1 MLHPSELL
9 KLHATPIG
17 VFYMHSRGVVSL
29 RIGCERGKIMA
40 DRLIESFAQVSH
52 RLQNV
57 SDSIFRFLTREDAGT
72 LKWVVVIL
80 SRIT

>member
-1 MLHPSELL
+1 MVFFTTCL
-9 KLHATPIG
+9 KVKFLHALERRGIAEIG
-17 VFYMHSRGVVSL
+17 G
-29 RIGCERGKIMA
+29 ERGGIVA